1 MNPKKSP
8 PDKYRYKHIEE
19 DILVRERE
27 REYREKEL
35 RREKA
40 EAEERVRMKMKVD
53 LEVRRLLAVRA
64 AERDGF

>member
-27 REYREKEL
+27 RVPGKG
-35 RREKA
+35 
-40 EAEERVRMKMKVD
+40 AEEGESGSGRESENED
-53 LEVRRLLAVRA
+53 ESGFGGTEAV
-64 AERDGF
+64 GG

>member
-19 DILVRERE
+19 DILVRE